1 MINTSLLMKVKMM
14 KISQLHL
21 LVLSN
26 QKEHTIT
33 NAAMEDMVVVA
44 MVVVAMENKEE
55 DMVVVITG
63 GDKINHRKTGGIIS

>member
-1 MINTSLLMKVKMM
+1 M
-14 KISQLHL
+14 SQLHL

-26 QKEHTIT
+26 QKEHTIANT
-33 NAAMEDMVVVA
+33 PMEDMVVVA

>member
-1 MINTSLLMKVKMM
+1 MINTSLLMKVNKMTM
-14 KISQLHL
+14 SQLHL
-21 LVLSN
+21 PVLSN
-26 QKEHTIT
+26 QKDHTIKT
-33 NAAMEDMVVVA
+33 TIEDMVVVA